1 MTIPASSNADT
12 SAPLTIEVRANGILK
27 HVSPGHAEMLVS
39 RGWGEWIG
47 SGRRRYVRLTD
58 SAPVSALHGWGG
70 RDGTRP
76 VRADQTCRTY
86 KSGQAIRDPRTHRE
100 FMQR

>member
-1 MTIPASSNADT
+1 MNSLVLSNADT
-12 SAPLTIEVRANGILK
+12 SAPLTVEVRADGILK
-27 HVSPGHAEMLVS
+27 RVSPGQAAMLVL

-58 SAPVSALHGWGG
+58 SAPLSSLHGWLG

-76 VRADQTCRTY
+76 VRADQTCKVY
-86 KSGQAIRDPRTHRE
+86 KSGQAIGNPQTHRE
-100 FMQR
+100 FIR